1 MSAADELRAISKRI
15 SALEAETA
23 AVMIAA
29 QKEIRR
35 AAIMSPLND
44 AKLAAISGC
53 GREHMN
59 RFRNGR
65 VDANLEMLCALAEF
79 FGVESVM
86 GQSQKREE
94 AEE

>member
-1 MSAADELRAISKRI
+1 MSAANELRALAKRI
-15 SALEAETA
+15 AALEAETA

-29 QKEIRR
+29 QKTIRR

-44 AKLAAISGC
+44 GKLAAIAGC

-86 GQSQKREE
+86 GGSQQEGQGE
-94 AEE
+94 